1 MRLLTITG
9 FFVLVAAQ
17 WFVPLSM
24 IKQSEDTAEQGVE
37 LKFRTRPVDPSD
49 PFRGKYVNLDFEQE
63 NIELDTVPDFYG
75 GQEVFALLRIDSS
88 GYAVVQSIA
97 LEDPGSD
104 VLAIKVEGISAYSDS
119 TVQNVFI
126 QFPFGRF
133 YVEESKASDAE
144 RVYWD
149 NIVPTDPKRE
159 TYAVV
164 RVLSHRAV
172 LMDVRINDRSLL
184 DIVREMNED

>member
-49 PFRGKYVNLDFEQE
+49 PFRGKYVRLAFDEETFDM
-63 NIELDTVPDFYG
+63 DTVPQLYG
-75 GQEVFALLRIDSS
+75 GQEVFAKLKIDTS
-88 GYAVVQSIA
+88 GYAVVES
-97 LEDPGSD
+97 LSTEDPGED
-104 VLAIKVEGISAYSDS
+104 ALAIKVKLYNAYSDS
-119 TVQNVFI
+119 SSQHVDME
-126 QFPFGRF
+126 FPFNQF

-149 NIVPTDPKRE
+149 NILPTDPKRE

-164 RVLSHRAV
+164 RVLGHRAV